1 MKRTALTAL
10 LAVALPVFLP
20 VSPAFADSPTIEKI
34 TAAPSP
40 AKVGQPVTIT
50 IDAQNAAESM
60 CGLDLNWGDG
70 NREKPKKVGGNHKP
84 FPLTFQHTYSKP
96 GTYEIKAD
104 GKRAETYLGCMGK
117 VKYMITVEAAAAAAT
132 AAMPAKP
139 ACPVDWALKGKAAKD
154 GSYTCTPK
162 KKGAAKPEKAIDC
175 PAGTS
180 YFMSSKAL
188 GCEKAN

>member
-1 MKRTALTAL
+1 MKRKLLTAL
-10 LAVALPVFLP
+10 LALALPVALPI
-20 VSPAFADSPTIEKI
+20 SPAFADAPTIEKI
-34 TAAPSP
+34 TASPSP
-40 AKVGQPVTIT
+40 AKVGQAVTIT
-50 IDAQNAAESM
+50 IDAQNAAEGM

-117 VKYMITVEAAAAAAT
+117 VKYMITVDAAAAAKTAGAPAT
-132 AAMPAKP
+132 SP
-139 ACPVDWALKGKAAKD
+139 CPTDWMLKGKAAKD

-180 YFMSSKAL
+180 YFMSVKAL
-188 GCEKAN
+188 GCEKAS